1 MMNVFRCHLNLYI
14 YIYFFWFYLFSNLD
28 MTMSLKS
35 TVHRPNE
42 KCCRTCPDIG
52 LLHEPLGLGRS
63 RLVIRKKKKKKKKEV

>member
-1 MMNVFRCHLNLYI
+1 
-14 YIYFFWFYLFSNLD
+14 

-42 KCCRTCPDIG
+42 KCWRTCPDIG

-63 RLVIRKKKKKKKKEV
+63 RLVIQKKKKKKSLNHDVEKFCSFYFKEEKQLIFFDWYQIFG